1 MKKVIIFAVAFVA
14 VFAVSLKVN
23 STPKGIDPNYY
34 CKYDDKEGICSEDAN
49 GWDGTYNGVSMP
61 STDYWYVIDIEEID
75 MQYTGHFTLVRQ

>member
-34 CKYDDKEGICSEDAN
+34 CKYDDKEGICREDAN
-49 GWDGTYNGVSMP
+49 GWACYGVNEDCSWMN
-61 STDYWYVIDIEEID
+61 
-75 MQYTGHFTLVRQ
+75 